1 MIFKPGDLIRI
12 REDCILGPFKGM
24 LGLVMANVGKYRTQK
39 ESGTYYKIE
48 LITSYKEIVNKLN
61 HESIFLD
68 IELDLVSRGES

>member
-1 MIFKPGDLIRI
+1 
-12 REDCILGPFKGM
+12 M
-24 LGLVMANVGKYRTQK
+24 LGLVMANVGKDRTQK

-48 LITSYKEIVNKLN
+48 LITSDKEIVNKLN

>member
-1 MIFKPGDLIRI
+1 
-12 REDCILGPFKGM
+12 M
-24 LGLVMANVGKYRTQK
+24 LGLVMANVGKARTQK

-48 LITSYKEIVNKLN
+48 LITSDKEIVNKLN

>member
-24 LGLVMANVGKYRTQK
+24 LGLVMANVGKARTQK

-48 LITSYKEIVNKLN
+48 LITSGKEIVNKLN

>member
-24 LGLVMANVGKYRTQK
+24 LGLVMANVGKDRTQK

-48 LITSYKEIVNKLN
+48 LITSDKELVKKLN

>member
-24 LGLVMANVGKYRTQK
+24 LGLVMANVGKHRTQK

-48 LITSYKEIVNKLN
+48 LINPDKEIVNKLN